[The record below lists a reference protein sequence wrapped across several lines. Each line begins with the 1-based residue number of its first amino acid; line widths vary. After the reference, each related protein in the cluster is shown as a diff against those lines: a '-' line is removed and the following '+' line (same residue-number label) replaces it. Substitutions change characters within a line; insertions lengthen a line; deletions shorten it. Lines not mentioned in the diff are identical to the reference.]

1 MFKNYPFV
9 KQSESK
15 DCGIACIQM
24 IFKYYKG
31 YVSKIKLEELTNV
44 SKNGIT
50 AYNIIE
56 TFKYY
61 DFISKGV
68 KVTNLDHITL
78 PCIAHVTI
86 DKTYNHY
93 VVIYEVNSKY
103 IVIGDPMVSI
113 KKIKKEEFNQIF
125 NNIIITMSPTKK
137 LPEYH
142 NNESKLT
149 FCFNI
154 IKSYKKHIFHIILTS
169 ITITIITILNS
180 FYFQYMIDS
189 ISNRNLAFLIFI
201 FFIHFY
207 LFNLLTNFIRN
218 KELNILNKMF
228 DSDVSG
234 VVFKHIINLPYRFYS
249 NRTSGD
255 IISRISDMELIRLT
269 FNKIILGVFID
280 SLSVIASFI
289 MLYYISSKLAFISLI
304 IFLMY
309 VVLII
314 IFKPIIKKKVIE
326 YQELK
331 AKSTSSIIEAV
342 SNYET
347 VKGLNIEANTL
358 NSVFKKYLNVVK
370 SVFDT
375 NNILNYQES
384 IKNSLSEILFLLI
397 TYFGIIEVSN
407 NNLTIGS
414 LLTFNIVINYFL
426 NPIKNLMDINNNII
440 SSKNALNRIIDIFY
454 KEEET
459 GVIKN
464 TFNGNIEINNLFF
477 SYNYNEI
484 LKNISFNIK
493 KNEKVLI
500 MGSSGCGKS
509 TILKII
515 KKYYEIKRG
524 MILIDKIDINDYTK
538 EAINN
543 NIVYV
548 AQKENLFT
556 DTLYN
561 NIVLNRNI
569 SNQEFQKIVK
579 ICEIDFLNN
588 LGFNM
593 LIEENGFNLSGG
605 QRQRIVLA
613 RALLSKANTILLD
626 ESTSEIDT
634 NLERIILK
642 NVFKNFNNKTIII
655 VTHRKDNMDLFNKVI
670 RINKDKLEVLEK
682 NA

>member
-31 YVSKIKLEELTNV
+31 YVNRIKLEELTNV
-44 SKNGIT
+44 SKSGIT
-50 AYNIIE
+50 AYNIVE

-61 DFISKGV
+61 DFISKGISV
-68 KVTNLDHITL
+68 SSIDNIIV

-93 VVIYEVNSKY
+93 VVIYEVNNKY
-103 IVIGDPMVSI
+103 LVIGDPMIGI
-113 KKIKKEEFNQIF
+113 KKVKKEEFSKIF

-142 NNESKLT
+142 TNESKLT
-149 FCFNI
+149 FCLNI
-154 IKSYKKHIFHIILTS
+154 IKSYNKNIFHIIITS
-169 ITITIITILNS
+169 IIITIITILNS

-189 ISNRNLAFLIFI
+189 IYNKSLTFLIFI

-218 KELNILNKMF
+218 KELNSLNKVF

-234 VVFKHIINLPYRFYS
+234 IVFKHIIKLPYRFYC

-269 FNKIILGVFID
+269 FNKIILALFVD
-280 SLSVIASFI
+280 SLSVITAFI
-289 MLYYISSKLAFISLI
+289 ILYYISSKLAFIALI
-304 IFLMY
+304 TFLIY
-309 VVLII
+309 II
-314 IFKPIIKKKVIE
+314 IIILFKPIIKKRVIE

-331 AKSTSSIIEAV
+331 ARSTSSIVESI

-347 VKGLNIEANTL
+347 IKGLNIEN
-358 NSVFKKYLNVVK
+358 NIIKSIFKKYLNLVN
-370 SVFDT
+370 SVFNT
-375 NNILNYQES
+375 NSILNYQES
-384 IKNSLSEILFLLI
+384 IKNIVSEICYLII
-397 TYFGIIEVSN
+397 TYMGIIEVSN

-414 LLTFNIVINYFL
+414 LLTFNIVMHYFID
-426 NPIKNLMDINNNII
+426 PIKNLMDINNNII
-440 SSKNALNRIIDIFY
+440 SSKNALNRILDIFY
-454 KEEET
+454 KEEEK
-459 GVIKN
+459 GIINNSFK
-464 TFNGNIEINNLFF
+464 GNIIVNNLSF
-477 SYNYNEI
+477 SYNYKDIIN
-484 LKNISFNIK
+484 NINFTIK
-493 KNEKVLI
+493 SSEKVLI

-509 TILKII
+509 TILKLI
-515 KKYYEIKRG
+515 KKYYEVKRG

-543 NIVYV
+543 NIIYV

-561 NIVLNRNI
+561 NIVLDRNI
-569 SNQEFQKIVK
+569 SDQKFQEIVN
-579 ICEIDFLNN
+579 ICEIDFLDN

-613 RALLSKANTILLD
+613 RALLSNSNIILLD
-626 ESTSEIDT
+626 EATSEIDT
-634 NLERIILK
+634 NLERKILK
-642 NVFKNFNNKTIII
+642 NIFKTFSNKTFII
-655 VTHRKDNMDLFNKVI
+655 VTHRKDNMDLFNKVLK
-670 RINKDKLEVLEK
+670 INNNKLEVLEY
-682 NA
+682 AI